1 MNEETTLIRCGN
13 LQKRFRGKGF
23 DVGAVRDISLTL
35 EASEFLSIQGSSGSG
50 KSTLLHMAGGLMK
63 PDKGSVVAC
72 GENLYSLNSEQ
83 RARFRA
89 RQVGFVF
96 QQFHLVPY
104 LSVEENVAAAVVEL
118 GRDETA
124 AEIERLLEWLG
135 LTDRRKHVPSRLSV
149 GERQRVSLAR
159 ALVNRPKLLLAD
171 EPTGNLDP
179 ENAESVLDHLAE
191 FAEQG
196 GGVILVTHNPAA
208 AARASRSVRLE
219 DGRLV

>member
-1 MNEETTLIRCGN
+1 MNGETTLIRCGN

-63 PDKGSVVAC
+63 PDEGSVVAC
-72 GENLYSLNSEQ
+72 GEDLYSLSSEQ

-135 LTDRRKHVPSRLSV
+135 LTNRRKHVPSRLSV

-191 FAEQG
+191 FAAGG
-196 GGVILVTHNPAA
+196 GGVILVTHNPVA

-219 DGRLV
+219 EGRLV